1 MKRRPLLIGGAAALL
16 AALTACSKE
25 EGATPAASP
34 ATTPP
39 TGTSRQAFEAASRGT
54 GFAVG
59 PSMATRTVLVFFDP
73 QCPHCA
79 ALWQASRPLLDR
91 IRMVWMPVA
100 FINASSAPQGALLLA
115 AQDPRALMDRHEEL
129 LANGAG
135 GLAVPGPA
143 EAELL
148 TKIKANTELWKDLG
162 GSSVPYL
169 VYRTGVDG
177 RYGVQAGGMPTA
189 QLAQLLEL

>member
-1 MKRRPLLIGGAAALL
+1 MRRRPLLAGTGAALL
-16 AALTACSKE
+16 AALAACSKDE
-25 EGATPAASP
+25 PAATAPP
-34 ATTPP
+34 AAAG
-39 TGTSRQAFEAASRGT
+39 GTSRQTFDAASRGT

-59 PSMATRTVLVFFDP
+59 PSMAARTVLVFFDP

-100 FINASSAPQGALLLA
+100 FINASSAPQGVLLLA
-115 AQDPRALMDRHEEL
+115 AADPRALMDEHEDR
-129 LANGAG
+129 LAKGEG

-143 EAELL
+143 DAQRL
-148 TKIKANTELWKDLG
+148 TQVKANTELWQRLDG
-162 GSSVPYL
+162 RSVPHL
-169 VYRTGVDG
+169 IYRTGVDG